1 MGSKDNQ
8 RGSNPVSGLRSRG
21 NFSVKECGCLCNM
34 KPEIVYSPV
43 KFYLAIVCLLLSRML
58 YAQEITYDNVY
69 VDYDSA
75 IEYKNLRIIPIR
87 PKNGF
92 GNNAPHAISLSQAV
106 KQGIATISERGT
118 ASTENVHFLRIN
130 NHSDQLIY
138 ISSGE
143 LISGGRQDRIVTQDT
158 LLEPNGR
165 DQYVSVMCVEEL
177 RWSDKEK
184 KFSYQNFA
192 NPDLRKVVD
201 VNKNQVLI
209 WREINRQLGQ
219 GQIPSKS
226 SAYLS
231 RIADKK
237 MMQLN
242 DEYYDYFREKFKSAD
257 STIVGFVCISGN
269 KVIGADVFAS
279 KNLFYNQLDPL
290 LKGYCDQVVYTGN
303 PLTITRDEEKIY
315 LDKLLTD
322 KITQEQ
328 FLKENG
334 KIFRQHG
341 QVIHI
346 NSF

>member
-1 MGSKDNQ
+1 M
-8 RGSNPVSGLRSRG
+8 
-21 NFSVKECGCLCNM
+21 M
-34 KPEIVYSPV
+34 AEIVYSPV
-43 KFYLAIVCLLLSRML
+43 KFFAIILCLLICRILQ
-58 YAQEITYDNVY
+58 AQEITYDNVY

-75 IEYKNLRIIPIR
+75 IEFKNLRIIPIR

-92 GNNAPHAISLSQAV
+92 GNKAPHAISLSQAM

-143 LISGGRQDRIVTQDT
+143 LISGGRQDRIITQDT

-209 WREINRQLGQ
+209 WREITRQLGK

-226 SAYLS
+226 SAYLA
-231 RIADKK
+231 RVADKK

-242 DEYYDYFREKFKSAD
+242 DEYYNFFKAKFKTAD
-257 STIVGFVCISGN
+257 SSIVGFVCMSGD
-269 KVIGADVFAS
+269 KVIGSDIFAS
-279 KNLFYNQLDPL
+279 SDFFYNQLDPL
-290 LKGYCDQVVYTGN
+290 LKGYCDQAVYTGK
-303 PLTITRDEEKIY
+303 PVTITREEEKIY
-315 LDKLLTD
+315 MDKLLTD
-322 KITQEQ
+322 KVSQEQ
-328 FLKENG
+328 FLKDNG